1 MIIAAALTQ
10 QALPSTCCVNSS
22 RPPSH
27 FFFFL
32 GGGAERTKPAAS
44 DFSLRDAIQLRQ
56 NEYVSCAKS
65 SDSGTALN
73 AAG

>member
-22 RPPSH
+22 RLPSH
-27 FFFFL
+27 FW
-32 GGGAERTKPAAS
+32 GGGGGRTKPAAS
-44 DFSLRDAIQLRQ
+44 VFSLRDAIQLRQ

>member
-22 RPPSH
+22 RLPSH
-27 FFFFL
+27 FW
-32 GGGAERTKPAAS
+32 GGGGTNKTCCKL
-44 DFSLRDAIQLRQ
+44 FSLRDAIQLRQ

>member
-22 RPPSH
+22 RLPSH
-27 FFFFL
+27 F
-32 GGGAERTKPAAS
+32 GGGERTKPAAS
-44 DFSLRDAIQLRQ
+44 VFSLRDAIQLRQ

>member
-1 MIIAAALTQ
+1 MIIAASLTQ

-22 RPPSH
+22 RLPSH
-27 FFFFL
+27 FW
-32 GGGAERTKPAAS
+32 GGERTKPAAS
-44 DFSLRDAIQLRQ
+44 VFSLRDAIQLRQ

>member
-22 RPPSH
+22 RLPSH
-27 FFFFL
+27 FL
-32 GGGAERTKPAAS
+32 GGGGRTKPAAS
-44 DFSLRDAIQLRQ
+44 VFSLRDAIQLRQ

>member
-22 RPPSH
+22 RFPSH
-27 FFFFL
+27 FW
-32 GGGAERTKPAAS
+32 GGERTKPAAS
-44 DFSLRDAIQLRQ
+44 VFSLRDAIQLRQ

>member
-22 RPPSH
+22 RLPSH
-27 FFFFL
+27 FFFF
-32 GGGAERTKPAAS
+32 GGGGRTKPAAS
-44 DFSLRDAIQLRQ
+44 VFSLRDAIQLRQ

>member
-22 RPPSH
+22 RLPSH
-27 FFFFL
+27 FFFFW
-32 GGGAERTKPAAS
+32 GGGRTKPAAS
-44 DFSLRDAIQLRQ
+44 VFSLRDAIQLRQ

>member
-10 QALPSTCCVNSS
+10 QALSSTCCVNSS
-22 RPPSH
+22 RLPSH
-27 FFFFL
+27 FW
-32 GGGAERTKPAAS
+32 GGERTKPAAS
-44 DFSLRDAIQLRQ
+44 VFSLRDAIQLRQ

>member
-22 RPPSH
+22 RLPSH
-27 FFFFL
+27 FFFL
-32 GGGAERTKPAAS
+32 GGGGRTKPAAS
-44 DFSLRDAIQLRQ
+44 VFSLRDAIQLRQ